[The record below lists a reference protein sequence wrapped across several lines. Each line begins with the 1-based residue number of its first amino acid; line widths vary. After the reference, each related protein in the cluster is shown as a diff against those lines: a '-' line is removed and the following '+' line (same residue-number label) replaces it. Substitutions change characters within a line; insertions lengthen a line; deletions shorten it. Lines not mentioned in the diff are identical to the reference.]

1 VTVLV
6 CGTGLIGTSV
16 ALALRGS
23 GAEVWLSDRDE
34 ATAQL
39 AADLGAGTVVPD
51 LRDAKGIADVA
62 VLAMPPAAVAAAL
75 ALGQEHGVADV
86 YTDVASV
93 KGLPVRQAR
102 ELGCDLSSYV
112 PGHPLAGRERH
123 GPAAARA
130 DLFLGRTWALCPL
143 PETSPAAVEAVTALV
158 LACGA
163 DPVITDPETHDQWVA
178 LVSHVPHL
186 VAAAMAARL
195 APSVVPAD
203 ALRLAGQGLRDVTR
217 IAAGDSALWTQILSA
232 NAGPVAEVLGA
243 VAVDLSAAARALGAS
258 ARPARGDD
266 RFPATAVPAPVP
278 PAGASAETPAADVT
292 DLLERGQAGVA
303 RIPGK
308 HGGQPRN
315 FTVVQVV
322 IPDQPGELARLFNAA
337 GAAGVNIEDV
347 RIEHSPG
354 LPVGVAELSVRPD
367 QAAALLDAME
377 AGGWPVRR

>member
-1 VTVLV
+1 
-6 CGTGLIGTSV
+6 
-16 ALALRGS
+16 
-23 GAEVWLSDRDE
+23 
-34 ATAQL
+34 
-39 AADLGAGTVVPD
+39 
-51 LRDAKGIADVA
+51 
-62 VLAMPPAAVAAAL
+62 
-75 ALGQEHGVADV
+75 
-86 YTDVASV
+86 
-93 KGLPVRQAR
+93 
-102 ELGCDLSSYV
+102 
-112 PGHPLAGRERH
+112 
-123 GPAAARA
+123 
-130 DLFLGRTWALCPL
+130 
-143 PETSPAAVEAVTALV
+143 
-158 LACGA
+158 
-163 DPVITDPETHDQWVA
+163 
-178 LVSHVPHL
+178 
-186 VAAAMAARL
+186 MAARL
-195 APSVVPAD
+195 APSAVPAD

-266 RFPATAVPAPVP
+266 RSPATAVPAPVP
-278 PAGASAETPAADVT
+278 PAGVSAETPAADVT
-292 DLLERGQAGVA
+292 DLLERGRAGVA

-354 LPVGVAELSVRPD
+354 LPVGVAELSVRPE